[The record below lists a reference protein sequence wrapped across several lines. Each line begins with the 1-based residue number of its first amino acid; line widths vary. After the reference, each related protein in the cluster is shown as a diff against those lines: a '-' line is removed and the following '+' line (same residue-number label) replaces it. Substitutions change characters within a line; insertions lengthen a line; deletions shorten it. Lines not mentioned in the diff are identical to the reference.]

1 MLIFISNLL
10 HIFCRELIAGQKEH
24 KRKLH
29 KLSQKQSHLEWEE
42 TELGR
47 IHIKIKALMA
57 LQKAQQ
63 LKSLREKAK
72 KFSKEEK
79 AEESKDVG

>member
-1 MLIFISNLL
+1 MLMFISNLL
-10 HIFCRELIAGQKEH
+10 HCRELIAGQKEH

-63 LKSLREKAK
+63 LKSLREKSK

-79 AEESKDVG
+79 TEESKVVG